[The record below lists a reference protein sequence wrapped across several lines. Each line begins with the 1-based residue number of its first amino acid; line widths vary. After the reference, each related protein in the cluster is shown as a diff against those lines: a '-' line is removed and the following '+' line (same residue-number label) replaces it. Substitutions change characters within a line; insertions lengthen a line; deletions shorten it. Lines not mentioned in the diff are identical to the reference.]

1 MPKSSVEKK
10 KKTRTPKT
18 KIAKTTAKPVVKKNI
33 SVKLFEQSQ
42 QQLTPDMLLSFISTV
57 QTNVGKSTFYN
68 MAEEQQQSLVSM
80 HEPIF
85 NAVRPFYTL
94 MMLPQ
99 GTNDVNKQ
107 LIAWTLIEHSEK
119 ASDMFKD
126 SKGLSHQYSQ
136 QTMWENELILQI
148 FENMPV
154 TRVFDFFSML
164 QEKRITKKRAI
175 FLIHEYLR
183 KNKRSW
189 PLWAIKYRKD
199 FKRILRHAHIN
210 YNRFDSQD
218 KEILTSIWRYLKYN
232 EYDKCPQ
239 LIKDYVDVQNGDQ
252 SKLTKL
258 PVTIAEG
265 FTKKFNLTTEQ
276 FTKLFCEEG
285 GQFTAKEK
293 RTRDQSVK
301 AAGASTGFDI
311 RKTDLMDTLIYLHSA
326 VMNKAELPMSITKL
340 KQLIDEK
347 AATIAKHLS
356 FTLDNV
362 AVILD
367 TSKSMI
373 GTDDQKFHP
382 LLRGMAISAILKHV
396 SNGFKVYKTSE
407 SDDSHLFPLLKDQSN
422 YADALIN
429 ALKDGYTT
437 IIFIGDGYENAPFAG
452 AVHQILF
459 AYKSKIDTK
468 NKLMVLHFN
477 PVFAAEAKDVRSI
490 SKIISSVGIR
500 SIASLN
506 EVMFLAIAKQR
517 PLLAATKYLN
527 HLLTLQSEK
536 ALKLMPTAVKQLLSG
551 SNNILESKE
560 RGK

>member
-1 MPKSSVEKK
+1 MPKSVKTK
-10 KKTRTPKT
+10 KKT
-18 KIAKTTAKPVVKKNI
+18 TTVKQQKLALKPAAKPTKSV
-33 SVKLFEQSQ
+33 SVKLFEQAP
-42 QQLTPDMLLSFISTV
+42 QLTPDMLLSFISAV

-94 MMLPQ
+94 MMLPP

-107 LIAWTLIEHSEK
+107 MIAWTLIEHSEK
-119 ASDMFKD
+119 ASDVYKN
-126 SKGLSHQYSQ
+126 SLGPSHKYSQ
-136 QTMWENELILQI
+136 QTRWENELILQI

-183 KNKRSW
+183 KNKRNW
-189 PLWAIKYRKD
+189 PLWTIKYRKD

-210 YNRFDSQD
+210 SNRFDEDD
-218 KEILTSIWRYLKYN
+218 KKMLTAIWRYLKYN
-232 EYDKCPQ
+232 ENEKCPQ

-265 FTKKFNLTTEQ
+265 FTKKFGLTTEA
-276 FTKLFCEEG
+276 FSKLFCEEG

-301 AAGASTGFDI
+301 AAGVSAGTGFDI
-311 RKTDLMDTLIYLHSA
+311 RKTDLMDALIYLHSA
-326 VMNKAELPMSITKL
+326 VMNKTELPMSVTKL
-340 KQLIDEK
+340 KQLLDEK
-347 AATIAKHLS
+347 AAAIAKRLS

-362 AVILD
+362 GVILD

-382 LLRGMAISAILKHV
+382 LLRGMAISAVLKHV
-396 SNGFKVYKTSE
+396 STGFKVYKTSE

-422 YADALIN
+422 YADALIS
-429 ALKDGYTT
+429 ALKDGCTT

-490 SKIISSVGIR
+490 SKLASSAGIR

-527 HLLTLQSEK
+527 HLLTMQNEK

-551 SNNILESKE
+551 NILESKKE
-560 RGK
+560 GK

>member
-1 MPKSSVEKK
+1 MQKSSVEKK
-10 KKTRTPKT
+10 KKTKITT
-18 KIAKTTAKPVVKKNI
+18 KVTTKPVVKKNV

-42 QQLTPDMLLSFISTV
+42 GQLAPDMLLSFISAV
-57 QTNVGKSTFYN
+57 QTNIGKSTFYN
-68 MAEEQQQSLVSM
+68 MAEEQQQSLASM

-119 ASDMFKD
+119 AVDMYKD
-126 SKGLSHQYSQ
+126 SKGITHQYSQ

-164 QEKRITKKRAI
+164 QEKRVTKKRAI

-183 KNKRSW
+183 KNKKNW

-199 FKRILRHAHIN
+199 FKRILRHSHIN
-210 YNRFDSQD
+210 YSRFENED
-218 KEILTSIWRYLKYN
+218 KEMLTFIWRYLKYN
-232 EYDKCPQ
+232 EYDKCPE

-252 SKLTKL
+252 SKLVKL
-258 PVTIAEG
+258 PVTVAEG
-265 FTKKFNLTTEQ
+265 FTKKFSLTSEQ
-276 FTKLFCEEG
+276 FLNLFSNEG

-293 RTRDQSVK
+293 RTKDLSVK

-311 RKTDLMDTLIYLHSA
+311 RKTDLMDSLIYLHSA
-326 VMNKAELPMSITKL
+326 VMNKTELPMSVTKL
-340 KQLIDEK
+340 KQLLDEK
-347 AATIAKHLS
+347 ATAIAKHLS

-396 SNGFKVYKTSE
+396 SNGFKEYKTSE
-407 SDDSHLFPLLKDQSN
+407 SDDKYLFPLLKDQSN
-422 YADALIN
+422 YSDALIK
-429 ALKDGYTT
+429 ALQDGCTT
-437 IIFIGDGYENAPFAG
+437 IVMIGDGYENAPFAG

-459 AYKSKIDTK
+459 TYKSKIDTK

-490 SKIISSVGIR
+490 SNIASSVGIR
-500 SIASLN
+500 SISSLN

-527 HLLTLQSEK
+527 HLLTLQSDK
-536 ALKLMPTAVKQLLSG
+536 ALRLMPQAVKSLLSG
-551 SNNILESKE
+551 NNILESK
-560 RGK
+560 